1 MKDIL
6 TGLDR
11 YEAFLDTLEKEL
23 ANLGNK
29 RIAIT
34 YTDIKHF
41 KYINDTIIRITVLAF
56 IIISVPQTL
65 LRRRNRE
72 PNFRF
77 GSAIRAILWRLRHK

>member
-23 ANLGNK
+23 ENLGNK

-41 KYINDTIIRITVLAF
+41 KPKIH
-56 IIISVPQTL
+56 
-65 LRRRNRE
+65 
-72 PNFRF
+72 
-77 GSAIRAILWRLRHK
+77 G